1 MNARRSIAAWLPV
14 VLAACSAVGPD
25 YEAPAA
31 KVPDGWRDPQGPVL
45 VAQPVDLASWWRQLE
60 DPVLDGLIERV
71 AQGLDVREAL
81 ARLRESRALRGIAA
95 SERYPTLDGRAAFEE
110 RNESENTAFGGFP
123 ADFDQYSAGFDA
135 AWELDLWGRVRRS
148 VEAADADLAASLE
161 DARNVAVSVTA
172 ETAARYIELRAFQRR
187 IEIAHTNVTLQEET
201 LALVQARFE
210 AGLVGERDVAQASTI
225 VESTRSRVPAFEAG
239 LRAAENRLAV
249 LLGLTPGALAAEL
262 SEPRPV
268 PVPPAA
274 VAVGVPADLLRR
286 RADVRR
292 AERELAA
299 ETARIG
305 VAEADLYPR
314 LVLLG
319 SIGVAAS
326 NASEL
331 VDDGSGVLGIGPSL
345 RWNLF
350 DGGARHRA
358 VEAQDARAEQAL
370 VRWERAV
377 LLALEETENG
387 MTAFAREQARRTSL
401 LEAATQARRAVELAQ
416 TEYTE
421 GLSDFSAVLDSQRA
435 LAVLEDELAQ
445 SDAAIATNLIALYKA
460 LGGGWESAADL
471 VALGTQ

>member
-1 MNARRSIAAWLPV
+1 MHDDPGFAGFLAEMAR
-14 VLAACSAVGPD
+14 
-25 YEAPAA
+25 
-31 KVPDGWRDPQGPVL
+31 VPL
-45 VAQPVDLASWWRQLE
+45 LTATE
-60 DPVLDGLIERV
+60 ER
-71 AQGLDVREAL
+71 
-81 ARLRESRALRGIAA
+81 RLALRV
-95 SERYPTLDGRAAFEE
+95 ERG
-110 RNESENTAFGGFP
+110 
-123 ADFDQYSAGFDA
+123 
-135 AWELDLWGRVRRS
+135 
-148 VEAADADLAASLE
+148 DLAAKQRMIEANLRLVVHIARAYQRADHGLSLP
-161 DARNVAVSVTA
+161 D
-172 ETAARYIELRAFQRR
+172 
-187 IEIAHTNVTLQEET
+187 
-201 LALVQARFE
+201 LVQEGTF
-210 AGLVGERDVAQASTI
+210 GLVRAVEKFDPRLGHRFSTYATIWIRQSISRSITNKGRPIRLPAS
-225 VESTRSRVPAFEAG
+225 VDQ
-239 LRAAENRLAV
+239 RLH
-249 LLGLTPGALAAEL
+249 AL
-262 SEPRPV
+262 
-268 PVPPAA
+268 
-274 VAVGVPADLLRR
+274 
-286 RADVRR
+286 RR

-460 LGGGWESAADL
+460 LGGGWESATDL
-471 VALGTQ
+471 AALGTQ